1 MTAPR
6 AGWTTAIRSVHDGA
20 ARRLD
25 HCHPREDRMDFEP
38 SQRCSE
44 FKERLTAFMDEHV
57 YPAEEVYERQLRE
70 SGDPHSQ
77 PPVME
82 ELKTRAR
89 EAGLWNMFLP
99 DPEHGAGLSNSDYA
113 PLAEILGRSQI
124 ASEACNCS
132 APDTGNMEV
141 LHQFG
146 TVEQK
151 ERWLTPLLD
160 GEIRSAFAMTEPDVA
175 SSDATNVALS
185 IERDGDE
192 YVLNGRKWWIT
203 NVFHP
208 HCRILIVMGK
218 TQPDAPTYTQQSQI
232 LVPLDTP
239 GVTVLRNLP
248 VFGYIDQDG
257 HGEILFEDVRVP
269 VTNVISKEGDGF
281 LIAQA
286 RLGPGRIHHCMRA
299 IGAAE
304 RALDA
309 MCKRAVSRV
318 TFGKPLA
325 TRGNILD
332 WIAESRIEIEMTRL
346 LTLKAAWMMDTVGNR
361 HARTEIA
368 AIKVAAPNMALKVVD
383 RAIQVHGGGGV
394 SEDFGLARAYAHL
407 RTLRLADGP
416 DEVHKLSIA
425 RRELAPYI
433 PREPVAGA

>member
-1 MTAPR
+1 
-6 AGWTTAIRSVHDGA
+6 
-20 ARRLD
+20 
-25 HCHPREDRMDFEP
+25 MDFEP

-44 FKERLTAFMDEHV
+44 FKERLTAFMDEHI
-57 YPAEEVYERQLRE
+57 YPAEDVYERQLRE
-70 SGDPHSQ
+70 SGDPHHQ
-77 PPVME
+77 PAIME
-82 ELKTRAR
+82 ELKLQAR
-89 EAGLWNMFLP
+89 DAGLWNMFLP
-99 DPEHGAGLSNSDYA
+99 DEEHGAGLSNSDYA
-113 PLAEILGRSQI
+113 PLAEILGHSQI

-141 LHQFG
+141 LHQFA
-146 TVEQK
+146 TDEQK
-151 ERWLTPLLD
+151 DRWLTPLLD

-203 NVFHP
+203 NVYHP
-208 HCRILIVMGK
+208 HCRIMIVMGK

-239 GVTVLRNLP
+239 GVTVQRNLS
-248 VFGYIDQDG
+248 VFGYTDQDG
-257 HGEILFEDVRVP
+257 HGEILFENARVP
-269 VTNVISKEGDGF
+269 ATNMIAKEGDGF
-281 LIAQA
+281 MIAQA

-304 RALDA
+304 RALEQL
-309 MCKRAVSRV
+309 CKRAVSRV

-368 AIKVAAPNMALKVVD
+368 AIKVAAPTMALKVLD

-394 SEDFGLARAYAHL
+394 SDDFGLARAYAHL

-433 PREPVAGA
+433 PREPARTA